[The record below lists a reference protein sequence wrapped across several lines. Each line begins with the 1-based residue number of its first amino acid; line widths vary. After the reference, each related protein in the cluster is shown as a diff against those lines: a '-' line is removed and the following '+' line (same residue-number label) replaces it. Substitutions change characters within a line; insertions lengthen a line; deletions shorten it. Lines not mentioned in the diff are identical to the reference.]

1 MTKSGHSVHRDLAW
15 ALKQQA
21 TRTAKA
27 TPAVRGADWRMATV
41 TEVPGDGTVVADG
54 IPCRCLET
62 YNAPLVGDLIII
74 TQSSAGNWLALGR
87 TATAEAALGRGSYA
101 YKPANQDRAS
111 TTTMLTDPDLTLPLS
126 ANAVYVVEFHLFVGG
141 PAGGL
146 MVTQW
151 SVPAGADGLKG
162 VHGPASSVTETTAG
176 NTTAD
181 GVLMRAGSHGHTT
194 LITYGRR
201 NSNTN
206 LVYAIETGT
215 VMTTSA
221 GACALQWAP
230 SGSSATATRMGRGSW
245 MRATRIA

>member
-1 MTKSGHSVHRDLAW
+1 VTSGHSQNRDLAW

-74 TQSSAGNWLALGR
+74 SQSSAGNWLALGR
-87 TATAEAALGRGSYA
+87 TASAAAALGRPAYA
-101 YKPANQDRAS
+101 YKATNQDRSS
-111 TTTMLTDPDLTLPLS
+111 TTTMLTDPDLSLPLD
-126 ANAVYVVEFHLFVGG
+126 ANSVYLIEFHIFVGG
-141 PAGGL
+141 PSGGL

-151 SVPAGADGLKG
+151 AVPAGADGLKG
-162 VHGPASSVTETTAG
+162 VHGPASTMAGDSQPQSLADNVTG
-176 NTTAD
+176 
-181 GVLMRAGSHGHTT
+181 RFGSHGFSTT
-194 LITYGRR
+194 VTYGRR
-201 NSNTN
+201 NSPTN
-206 LVYAIETGT
+206 LSYVIETGT
-215 VMTTSA
+215 VMTTTA
-221 GACALQWAP
+221 GTCAMQWAP
-230 SGSSATATRMGRGSW
+230 SGSTTTATRMGRGSW